1 MQNKTQIK
9 KQAERE
15 IKDWDNLVLRMSG
28 LSAHLLI
35 RAASTKDA
43 QAKARETEKAAR
55 AVALTKRAV
64 ELRDAKRR
72 WVEGLA

>member
-1 MQNKTQIK
+1 MQSSPQIK
-9 KQAERE
+9 KQAEKE
-15 IKDWDNLVLRMSG
+15 IKDWDRLVLRMSG
-28 LSAHLLI
+28 LAAHLLI
-35 RAASTKDA
+35 KAAAIKDP